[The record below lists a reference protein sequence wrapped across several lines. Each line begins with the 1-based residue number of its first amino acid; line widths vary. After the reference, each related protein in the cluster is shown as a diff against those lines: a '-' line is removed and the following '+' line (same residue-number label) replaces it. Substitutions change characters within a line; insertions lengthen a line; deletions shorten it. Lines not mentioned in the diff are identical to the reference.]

1 MASRTMEQER
11 ALFALEQINEIKES
25 ETRAG
30 DDSKRL
36 RKYATFVRRL
46 PTMVLQNGLG
56 QALAFLLADAEGNDG
71 EPSKWLYDQLQEWL
85 LGPPQ
90 DDRPERVYSNKDL
103 IEELVAGSRDDYRR
117 AQIGALG
124 LLSWMRKFADA
135 YLPKGESS
143 DE

>member
-11 ALFALEQINEIKES
+11 ALFALEQIKNS
-25 ETRAG
+25 ETAAG
-30 DDSKRL
+30 DDSKKL

-56 QALAFLLADAEGNDG
+56 QTLAFLLADAEGNDG

-85 LGPPQ
+85 LGAPV
-90 DDRPERVYSNKDL
+90 DNRPERVYSNGDL
-103 IEELVAGSRDDYRR
+103 IKELVKGSRDNYRR

-135 YLPKGESS
+135 YLPKGESN